1 MFLFIEAILASVTG
15 WAVLGEEFTALM
27 ALATAVIVLGVWFA
41 ETRRFSKPEIVG

>member
-27 ALATAVIVLGVWFA
+27 GLATAVIVFGVWFA
-41 ETRRFSKPEIVG
+41 ETRRFSKPEITG